1 MRVHFWLLTGMAVL
15 SGCAL
20 LSVPEDSS
28 SPFFRVPPGSVLE
41 LHEPLPIPP
50 GRATVWLQRGGVAAG
65 QDWWYPGCSIEV
77 RTLDREAV
85 QTLRPGRFVVRR
97 VQQIEITAIPS
108 TVGAVMVASLDS
120 VNSGGERWF
129 WLGYHL
135 WLESAEQPDVL
146 RLSCVGAYA
155 RAFEVRPPS
164 IDEIRA
170 ALGRVATLHLP

>member
-1 MRVHFWLLTGMAVL
+1 MRAHVCLVISIAVL
-15 SGCAL
+15 GGCAL
-20 LSVPEDSS
+20 VSMPGDTS
-28 SPFFRVPPGSVLE
+28 SPFFRVPHGSVLE
-41 LHEPLPIPP
+41 IHEPVRIPP

-65 QDWWYPGCSIEV
+65 QDWWHPGCSIEV

-85 QTLRPGRFVVRR
+85 QTVQPGLFAVHR
-97 VQQIEITAIPS
+97 VQQVEWSAAPS
-108 TVGAVMVASLDS
+108 PVGTVMVASLGS
-120 VNSGGERWF
+120 VHSAGERWL

-135 WLESAEQPDVL
+135 SLESAAQPDVM
-146 RLSCVGAYA
+146 RLTCVGAYA